1 MLHITCHSGT
11 SCRFPGADALRSELE
26 NFVAKH
32 AKRPGL
38 HTLPEAASL
47 LATPAAAKSG
57 TDTLQTLQNW
67 APAPLLQACT
77 PLYAILSRCA
87 TATLGDVDLRQQACT
102 VSAPLTCQSW
112 LDVIQ
117 HASLGASTI
126 LEYDGVYD
134 QALVMMG
141 GPAGR
146 VPAVREYALRSLQA
160 CNPDQ
165 VILPASVLIMEAP
178 LDDSVVCL

>member
-1 MLHITCHSGT
+1 M
-11 SCRFPGADALRSELE
+11 
-26 NFVAKH
+26 AKH

-47 LATPAAAKSG
+47 LATPDAAKSG

-67 APAPLLQACT
+67 APAPLLQAC
-77 PLYAILSRCA
+77 
-87 TATLGDVDLRQQACT
+87 
-102 VSAPLTCQSW
+102 APLCHFILKCEGVEATSLAMCQPLSY
-112 LDVIQ
+112 VSC
-117 HASLGASTI
+117 SLLSFSMI
-126 LEYDGVYD
+126 LLAHSALPEYDIVSD

-165 VILPASVLIMEAP
+165 VRPPASVLIMHH
-178 LDDSVVCL
+178 LLTL